1 MKNIRS
7 NLLNGKQ
14 FVFPEFNYNDGLNI
28 GINFPADFI
37 QWKVLYEIYD
47 KDKGLSANLNNSPKL
62 SYQAL
67 HPGNK

>member
-1 MKNIRS
+1 MKNIIN

-14 FVFPEFNYNDGLNI
+14 FIFPEFIYNDGLNI

-37 QWKVLYEIYD
+37 QWQIYD